1 MLSMS
6 AIAGLL
12 LMFYGGVS
20 AYLGYS
26 EITTPKLLT
35 TFAAYVTA
43 AIGVLLIL
51 AGLVHFM
58 APHKAFLLTMPLL
71 LYFHMQMYF
80 NAIFYFARPMW
91 PHQLSLLLISA
102 LILGLSYYG
111 YRRSK
116 PAK

>member
-1 MLSMS
+1 MS

-12 LMFYGGVS
+12 LIFYGGVT

-26 EITTPKLLT
+26 EIVTPKLLT

-43 AIGVLLIL
+43 VVGVTLIL
-51 AGLVHFM
+51 AGLVHFK

-71 LYFHMQMYF
+71 LYFHIQMYY
-80 NAIFYFARPMW
+80 NAIFYFARPVW
-91 PHQLSLLLISA
+91 PHQLSLLLISV

-111 YRRSK
+111 YRKSK
-116 PAK
+116 LAV